1 METLVSLLHNKKLHN
16 EILEIISR
24 EEPVSKFYIFMA
36 AGQREIFFQLL
47 AVNVVCDEKN

>member
-16 EILEIISR
+16 EILEIISS

-36 AGQREIFFQLL
+36 AGQCDFFF
-47 AVNVVCDEKN
+47 